1 MNAQLQQLL
10 ERYYHLSVR
19 DQLALKGLSVFFALL
34 ILYAGIWL
42 PANNYFED
50 RSLFHQKQT
59 ELYQYLL
66 STEKEARVS
75 SGNSKTAV
83 GGQSMLQT
91 VSRSAQKFS
100 LKPDRLQP
108 EGSQGVNV
116 MFNDVSFNTLI
127 QWLQSLNQQGFSVR
141 QISIERGDL
150 PGVVTARMV
159 LRS

>member
-10 ERYYHLSVR
+10 ERYDHLSPR
-19 DQLALKGLSVFFALL
+19 DQIALKGLSVFFALL
-34 ILYAGIWL
+34 ILYAGMWL
-42 PANNYFED
+42 PANHYFEE

-59 ELYQYLL
+59 ELHQYLL
-66 STEKEARVS
+66 STEKAARASTGS
-75 SGNSKTAV
+75 SKASV
-83 GGQSMLQT
+83 GGRSILQT

-116 MFNDVSFNTLI
+116 MFNNVSFNTLI
-127 QWLQSLNQQGFSVR
+127 KWLQNLNQQGFSVR
-141 QISIERGDL
+141 QISIERGDI

>member
-10 ERYYHLSVR
+10 ERYDHLSAQ
-19 DQLALKGLSVFFALL
+19 DQIALKGLSLFFALL

-42 PANNYFED
+42 PANSYFEE

-66 STEKEARVS
+66 STEREARAS
-75 SGNSKTAV
+75 SGQAKSSV
-83 GGQSMLQT
+83 SGQSILQT
-91 VSRSAQKFS
+91 ISRSAQKFS

-127 QWLQSLNQQGFSVR
+127 QWLQNLNQQGFSVR
-141 QISIERGDL
+141 QISIERGDS

-159 LRS
+159 LRN